1 MCLLC
6 VTSGLSCYVLFSFK
20 LNEIYVYILNIQMYE
35 KLLCSYC
42 EKICAVFIPGGF
54 RPPSVP
60 NGRCI
65 LDRINT

>member
-1 MCLLC
+1 M
-6 VTSGLSCYVLFSFK
+6 FFFK

-35 KLLCSYC
+35 KLLYSYC

-54 RPPSVP
+54 RPASVP

-65 LDRINT
+65 LAHINT